1 MEIESAL
8 PARRRWGREALFIA
22 TGLSIFGLDQL
33 TKFLVRFYMTPRVE
47 GGKSISLWPFSD
59 PDPIRLTYIKN
70 SGGAF
75 GLFPNQ
81 TLFLI
86 LVGVLWVAII
96 LYFYRKQSLSS
107 PLLRLS
113 LALQLGGAFGNLL
126 DRIRLGHVTDFV
138 DLRVWPIFNLADTSI
153 VIGVF
158 MLVFYLTLGKDK
170 DKEIPPKG

>member
-1 MEIESAL
+1 MEIESAI

-22 TGLSIFGLDQL
+22 TVLSIFGLDQL
-33 TKFLVRFYMTPRVE
+33 TKFLVRSYMTVGE
-47 GGKSISLWPFSD
+47 SV
-59 PDPIRLTYIKN
+59 PDGSPIRLTYIKN
-70 SGGAF
+70 TGGAF

-81 TLFLI
+81 TLFLVI
-86 LVGVLWVAII
+86 VGALGVAII

-158 MLVFYLTLGKDK
+158 MLIFYLTLRKDK
-170 DKEIPPKG
+170 DKEIPPKDRPSPS